1 MCDIHAS
8 RRPAGKTGKTGVFT
22 MATKV
27 LSLRLVGGLVLVAS
41 LVAVSAVAT
50 NSQESG
56 APLDARTV
64 ALESWQT
71 HLQQIG
77 WPQDQRERMAPQFL
91 GFPSAPVAN
100 EFGGV
105 TVTFDGSRP
114 GMLATV
120 TIVMGANGR
129 PAAKPVVQFG
139 DVLEAQ

>member
-1 MCDIHAS
+1 
-8 RRPAGKTGKTGVFT
+8 
-22 MATKV
+22 MAMKIF
-27 LSLRLVGGLVLVAS
+27 SLRLVGSLVLVAS

-56 APLDARTV
+56 APQDARTV
-64 ALESWQT
+64 ALQSWQT
-71 HLQQIG
+71 YLQQIG

-91 GFPSAPVAN
+91 GFPNDPVAN

-120 TIVMGANGR
+120 TVVMGANGR
-129 PAAKPVVQFG
+129 PVANPVVELA